1 MLINEELTQLGMILR
16 EKLSSVLSYN
26 IPILQKQ
33 PQLQQ
38 NVDKIEI
45 IYLLQMF
52 NFYWIIRN

>member
-26 IPILQKQ
+26 IPILQKK
-33 PQLQQ
+33 PKLQE

-52 NFYWIIRN
+52 NFYWIVRN

>member
-16 EKLSSVLSYN
+16 EKLRSVLSYN
-26 IPILQKQ
+26 IPILQKK